1 MKISISLRML
11 ACLAS
16 SAALSAHAGVAGIDG
31 PWSVLVAGATPAKTA
46 DGYYLHLIVS
56 SLDGTTPTTGTVAV
70 KPGRKQIVV
79 DTPSTTRSRASTHKR
94 MELDMQPCVRYFVA
108 GKKSSEASLRW
119 EPEVFLTEPIGEC
132 LAEFQNNAPAA
143 GAKQ

>member
-1 MKISISLRML
+1 MRTRIIEPL
-11 ACLAS
+11 ALHDTTFADDP
-16 SAALSAHAGVAGIDG
+16 AVWGEQMVPGH
-31 PWSVLVAGATPAKTA
+31 AKTA

-94 MELDMQPCVRYFVA
+94 IELDMQPCVRYFVA

-132 LAEFQNNAPAA
+132 LAEFKNNAPAA